1 MDPLYGRAAFLDQA
15 KVAVGRALAG
25 DGRALLFTGEPG
37 IGKSALAEHVAA
49 AAAARH
55 ADVAWGRC
63 WEAGGAPPYWPWI
76 QIFRGLGMDED
87 PFAGGVAVVGTRA
100 DDARFAAFDRAVR
113 ALQTRAAQTP
123 LVLILDDLHAA
134 DAPSLLLLLLLA
146 RQLRGSRI
154 LVVGAYR
161 EAEARLFPEVPP
173 LLAKIAREADVLP
186 LARLGPGDVAAWVQA
201 SGRGAE
207 AATEL
212 FRLTEGHPLFVVE
225 ALRLGQRGPAQDRLP
240 AGLGAVLDEH
250 LGRLSAPARAVLAIA
265 AVLGRDFAGAD
276 VAATGATSLD
286 LVHEALA
293 EAAATSIVQPTGE
306 VGRFRFAHVLLRDR
320 IYGEIVPSE
329 RARLH
334 LSAATVSLAHGPS
347 AAAAAVHHLFEG
359 QSAGSP
365 RRVAEVALAAAEGSL
380 SRLAFEDAARVA
392 RRALSLRGESEGD
405 GLPVPLEGRLRLT
418 LAEASIRLGEAA
430 EGKALCVQA
439 AASAEAA
446 ADPDLLAR
454 AALVYSTELASGII
468 DPRMN
473 ALLRR
478 ALAALDEGDSPVR
491 ARLLARLAA
500 GLTPPDDPAS
510 GSEILSL
517 MRSATGMARRLGDRN
532 TLLYVL
538 QFAATVGLL
547 VPEEER
553 FSFMQ
558 ETIHLATALDQGLVL
573 LHTLPAYMT
582 ALVARGQAAE
592 AEAVF
597 PRYDELLADSRQ
609 PLYRVHRAVVRALLC
624 TLRGDFDEAERLGA
638 EARAIAER
646 AGSDAG
652 LRTWVTHRLSVA
664 FLRGQPELLAEDA
677 APLVF
682 QHESMWGG
690 GSFVAWMLMGL
701 GRNDEAAERVRKVDL
716 SARSIPSANLMNL
729 VGAAEVCVR
738 LGEVELGRTVYP
750 SLLRAADRMFWNMGP
765 GSVLGPTARTLGDL
779 ALLIGLPR
787 EAVGHYDEALAFCER
802 LGAAPLVE
810 RCRRAREV
818 VVSRGPE
825 PASPSAP
832 PSPVAASVILRREGD
847 VWAIT
852 GAAGSTL
859 RLKNAKG
866 LGYLHYLLEQ
876 PGRPVHVLELVGVD
890 HPVGDAGPVLD
901 AQAKQEYRRRL
912 DDLRDQM
919 AEAESFGDATR
930 AARLEAEIG
939 AIAEQLA
946 GAVGL
951 GGRDRR
957 AASAVERT
965 RINVQRCLKDAIQRI
980 AALDPALGRY
990 LSATV
995 KSGTYC
1001 SYDPL

>member
-1 MDPLYGRAAFLDQA
+1 VDPLYGRGAFIDQA
-15 KVAVGRALAG
+15 QAAVERALAG
-25 DGRALLFTGEPG
+25 AGRTLLFTGEPG

-49 AAAARH
+49 AAAARL
-55 ADVAWGRC
+55 AAVAWGRC
-63 WEAGGAPPYWPWI
+63 WEAGGAPPYWPWL

-87 PFAGGVAVVGTRA
+87 PFAGGVAAVGPGA
-100 DDARFAAFDRAVR
+100 ADARFAAFDRAVL
-113 ALQTRAAQTP
+113 ALQARAAQTP
-123 LVLILDDLHAA
+123 LALILDDLHAA
-134 DAPSLLLLLLLA
+134 DAPSLLLLLLLT

-161 EAEARLFPEVPP
+161 EAEARLSPEVPP

-186 LARLGPGDVAAWVQA
+186 LPRLGPQDVAAWVEA
-201 SGRGAE
+201 SGGGAGV
-207 AATEL
+207 ATEI

-225 ALRLGQRGPAQDRLP
+225 ALRLGPRGAAPEWLP

-250 LGRLSAPARAVLAIA
+250 LGRLSPRTRAVLEIA
-265 AVLGRDFAGAD
+265 AVLGRDFATAD
-276 VAATGATSLD
+276 VAATGGTGLD
-286 LVHEALA
+286 LVHEALG
-293 EAAATSIVQPTGE
+293 EAAATSVVQPTGE
-306 VGRFRFAHVLLRDR
+306 LGRFRFAHVLLRDR
-320 IYGEIVPSE
+320 IYAEIVPSE

-334 LSAATVSLAHGPS
+334 LSAATVTLAHGPS
-347 AAAAAVHHLFEG
+347 AVGAAVHHLFEG

-365 RRVAEVALAAAEGSL
+365 QRVAEVALAAAGDSL

-392 RRALSLRGESEGD
+392 RRALSLPGEGA
-405 GLPVPLEGRLRLT
+405 LPPSLEGRLCVT
-418 LAEASIRLGEAA
+418 LAEASIRLGEAS

-446 ADPDLLAR
+446 GDPELLAR

-468 DPRMN
+468 DPQMN
-473 ALLRR
+473 TLLRR
-478 ALAALDEGDSPVR
+478 ALAALGEGDSPVR

-500 GLTPPDDPAS
+500 GLTPPQDPES
-510 GSEILSL
+510 GSEILAL
-517 MRSATGMARRLGDRN
+517 MRSATGMARRLGDRH

-547 VPEEER
+547 VPEDER

-558 ETIHLATALDQGLVL
+558 ETVHLATALDQGLVL

-582 ALVARGQAAE
+582 ALLARGQPAE

-597 PRYDELLADSRQ
+597 PRYDELLAESRQ
-609 PLYRVHRAVVRALLC
+609 PLYRVHRAVVRALFC
-624 TLRGDFDEAERLGA
+624 TIRGDFDEAERLGA

-664 FLRGQPELLAEDA
+664 FLRGQPELLAGDA

-682 QHESMWGG
+682 QHEFMWGG
-690 GSFVAWMLMGL
+690 GSFMAWTLIGL
-701 GRNDEAAERVRKVDL
+701 GRSQEAVERVRKVEL
-716 SARSIPSANLMNL
+716 AARSIPSANLMDL
-729 VGAAEVCVR
+729 MGAADVCVR
-738 LGEVELGRTVYP
+738 LGDVELGKAVYP
-750 SLLRAADRMFWNMGP
+750 RLLRAVDRMFWNLAP
-765 GSVLGPTARTLGDL
+765 GAVLGPTARTLGDL

-787 EAVGHYDEALAFCER
+787 EAAGHYEEAVAFCER

-810 RCRRAREV
+810 QCRHARDQAL
-818 VVSRGPE
+818 SRGAG
-825 PASPSAP
+825 PAMASARP
-832 PSPVAASVILRREGD
+832 AAKAPTAPVTLRREGD
-847 VWAIT
+847 VWAVN
-852 GAAGSTL
+852 GAAGATI

-866 LGYLHYLLEQ
+866 FGYLHYLLEQ
-876 PGRPVHVLELVGVD
+876 PGRQVHVLELVGID
-890 HPVGDAGPVLD
+890 QPVGDAGPLLD
-901 AQAKQEYRRRL
+901 ARAKQEYRRRL
-912 DDLRDQM
+912 DDLRDQL
-919 AEAESFGDATR
+919 AEAEAFGDAAR
-930 AARLEAEIG
+930 AARIEAEIG
-939 AIAEQLA
+939 GIAEQLA

-965 RINVQRCLKDAIQRI
+965 RINVQRCLKDAIERI

-990 LSATV
+990 LAATV

-1001 SYDPL
+1001 AYHPL